1 MHGSTAP
8 AATVQLAAVAS
19 VALQPLLTGPV
30 QSATL
35 LGVSDHA
42 AWIGTG
48 DEVIVVSDRAA
59 VRLPNALELAV
70 EELGRWISNSD
81 DVSVGDG
88 IIRLGGLTAKARRW
102 FDPRPSLGWCEKSQ
116 LRTNLERL
124 RQMIGPVD
132 GSGLFKALTD
142 GDTDAVLSSSLIL
155 LGKGEGLTPEGD
167 DVVAG
172 ALASHLLLGGALGRR
187 LPYFELLIRPLDDLT
202 RTRTT
207 SFSGALIRHALR
219 GRVALPFAQV
229 LSALTGR
236 GDLTSATGR
245 LVAVGHSSGAA
256 LAAGLWIGG
265 SALTL
270 ENDS

>member
-1 MHGSTAP
+1 M
-8 AATVQLAAVAS
+8 
-19 VALQPLLTGPV
+19 LTGPV
-30 QSATL
+30 QAATL

-42 AWIGTG
+42 AWMGTG
-48 DEVIVVSDRAA
+48 DEAIVVSDRAA

-70 EELGRWISNSD
+70 EELGRWIGSD
-81 DVSVGDG
+81 DAVSVGDG
-88 IIRLGGLTAKARRW
+88 MIRVGSLTAQARRW
-102 FDPRPSLGWCEKSQ
+102 FDPRPSLGRCEKSQ

-124 RQMIGPVD
+124 RLTIGPVD
-132 GSGLFKALTD
+132 GSGLLEALTD
-142 GDTDAVLSSSLIL
+142 EDAEAVLSSSLML

-172 ALASHLLLGGALGRR
+172 ALASHLLLGGALGRH
-187 LPYFELLIRPLDDLT
+187 LPYFERLIRPLDDLT

-229 LSALTGR
+229 LCALTGR
-236 GDLTSATGR
+236 GDLTSATNR
-245 LVAVGHSSGAA
+245 LIAVGHSSGAA

-265 SALTL
+265 SALTR